1 MNVKISE
8 LAVAVLKLHLLEEE
22 KGEPLA
28 FRIVPLTS
36 GCNTPS
42 FALELTER
50 NNQKIV
56 EYQGI
61 PFIDQSEWDWIKDL
75 VIDYNRSTGKL
86 TISHPN
92 PTFLSNCQINQSIG
106 GSDGDKTV

>member
-1 MNVKISE
+1 MKISD
-8 LAVAVLKLHLLEEE
+8 LATAVLKLYLLEEE
-22 KGEPLA
+22 KEESLA

-61 PFIDQSEWDWIKDL
+61 PFIDQSEWDWINDL

-92 PTFLSNCQINQSIG
+92 PIFLSKCQQNKSIG